1 MSKPFHRDGYLALLT
16 HVSFDSAKDIC
27 SCRGTIFSSISK
39 KARLREILKI
49 TLRRARLMECKH
61 LLHAASISRAHG
73 GLQDA
78 LSSATRLSHLVDN
91 CLQAGLD
98 ISAASLFES
107 AQVLWSHGERNASVN
122 MLKELNEKYTAE
134 RLRSQ
139 GLHVGKAG
147 LLAKLVRGLHYT
159 HVYSRF

>member
-1 MSKPFHRDGYLALLT
+1 MSKPLHGDGFLTLLT
-16 HVSFDSAKDIC
+16 HISFDSAKDIC

-39 KARLREILKI
+39 KPRLREILKI

-73 GLQDA
+73 ALQDA
-78 LSSATRLSHLVDN
+78 LSSATRLSHLVGD

-98 ISAASLFES
+98 VGAASLFES

-122 MLKELNEKYTAE
+122 MLKELNENYTAE

-139 GLHVGKAG
+139 ALHVGKAG
-147 LLAKLVRGLHYT
+147 LLARLVRDLHYADL
-159 HVYSRF
+159 YSTL